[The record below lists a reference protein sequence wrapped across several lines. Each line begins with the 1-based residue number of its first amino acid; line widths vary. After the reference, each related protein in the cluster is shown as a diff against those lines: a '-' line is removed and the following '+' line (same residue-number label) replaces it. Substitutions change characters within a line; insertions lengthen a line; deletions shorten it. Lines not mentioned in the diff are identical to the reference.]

1 MKNKKQDPYEI
12 QLADLANE
20 IGGNMAVEYYNV
32 SFTLSKEQLQDMKE
46 KGLRTDVMSCI
57 MAALIMNGKNETEIK
72 DFLEEANNAGAAPS
86 VSFEA
91 PDDGALNITSPE
103 VIHIDMDQFFA
114 AVEQRDN
121 PELKGKPIAVGHD
134 AERGVVATASY
145 EARRFGVHSAQ
156 SIQVA
161 KRLCPQLIIVEPHF
175 QRYKEVSAQLHDIFH
190 DYTDLIESISLDEA
204 FLDVTENK
212 KGIELGVDIAREI
225 KQRIRE
231 TTGLTASAGVSY
243 CKFLAKIAS
252 DWRKPDGLTVIHP
265 DRALDFIA
273 QLKVEKIWGVGQ
285 KTAEKMHR
293 MGIFTG
299 LDLRN
304 MSLSRLTQEFG
315 KMGQVFYDFS
325 RGIDNRPV
333 ISEWERKSVSCEQ
346 TFESD
351 ISENSAVTIHLYHT
365 VLELVRRIEK
375 NDFDFQQI
383 TRSITVDHILRTKDD
398 ILPLAKQLMQGVE
411 FHSHPIRLLGL
422 GVSNQKN
429 VTAQEQ
435 QPWVELELEFEPWPE
450 V

>member
-1 MKNKKQDPYEI
+1 MKTAIKREQSQN
-12 QLADLANE
+12 DLNF
-20 IGGNMAVEYYNV
+20 VERERARPKV
-32 SFTLSKEQLQDMKE
+32 K
-46 KGLRTDVMSCI
+46 
-57 MAALIMNGKNETEIK
+57 
-72 DFLEEANNAGAAPS
+72 
-86 VSFEA
+86 
-91 PDDGALNITSPE
+91 
-103 VIHIDMDQFFA
+103 VIHVDMDQFFA
-114 AVEQRDN
+114 AVEQREN
-121 PELKGKPIAVGHD
+121 PELRGKPIAVGHD
-134 AERGVVATASY
+134 AERGVVSTASY

-175 QRYKEVSAQLHDIFH
+175 QKYKEVSAQLHEIFH
-190 DYTDLIESISLDEA
+190 DYTDLIEPISLDEA

-212 KGIELGVDIAREI
+212 TMVSTNRQGMWAMDIAREI
-225 KQRIRE
+225 KQRIRK

-273 QLKVEKIWGVGQ
+273 QLKIEKIWGVGQ

-351 ISENSAVTIHLYHT
+351 ISENAAVTIHLYHT
-365 VLELVRRIEK
+365 VLELVKRIEK
-375 NDFDFQQI
+375 NDFEGHTLTLKVKFLDFQQI
-383 TRSITVDHILRTKDD
+383 TRSITVDHILRTKDE
-398 ILPLAKQLMQGVE
+398 ILPLAKQLMQQVE

-422 GVSNQKN
+422 GVSNQKSATPTEEN
-429 VTAQEQ
+429 H
-435 QPWVELELEFEPWPE
+435 WIELELEFEPWPE
-450 V
+450 E

>member
-1 MKNKKQDPYEI
+1 MKI
-12 QLADLANE
+12 
-20 IGGNMAVEYYNV
+20 
-32 SFTLSKEQLQDMKE
+32 
-46 KGLRTDVMSCI
+46 
-57 MAALIMNGKNETEIK
+57 
-72 DFLEEANNAGAAPS
+72 
-86 VSFEA
+86 
-91 PDDGALNITSPE
+91 
-103 VIHIDMDQFFA
+103 IHVDMDQFFA

-121 PELKGKPIAVGHD
+121 PQLQGKPIAVGHD
-134 AERGVVATASY
+134 AERGVVSTASY

-175 QRYKEVSAQLHDIFH
+175 QRYKEVSAQLHAIFH
-190 DYTDLIESISLDEA
+190 DYTDLIEPISLDEA

-212 KGIELGVDIAREI
+212 RGMELGVDIAREI

-293 MGIFTG
+293 LVIFTG
-299 LDLRN
+299 ADLRR
-304 MSLSRLTQEFG
+304 MSTTRLTQEFG
-315 KMGQVFYDFS
+315 KMGTMFHDFAN
-325 RGIDNRPV
+325 GIDNRPV

-346 TFESD
+346 TFEHD
-351 ISENSAVTIHLYHT
+351 ISENAAVTIHLYQT

-375 NDFDFQQI
+375 TNFEGRTLTLKVKFLDFQQI
-383 TRSITVDHILRTKDD
+383 TRSITAPKILRTKDD
-398 ILPLAKQLMQGVE
+398 ILPLAKQLIHEVE

-422 GVSNQKN
+422 GVSNN
-429 VTAQEQ
+429 SNTTVNEEPGWT
-435 QPWVELELEFEPWPE
+435 ELELEFEPWPDDDKRFLWSPNLNE
-450 V
+450 E

>member
-1 MKNKKQDPYEI
+1 MNKI
-12 QLADLANE
+12 
-20 IGGNMAVEYYNV
+20 
-32 SFTLSKEQLQDMKE
+32 
-46 KGLRTDVMSCI
+46 
-57 MAALIMNGKNETEIK
+57 
-72 DFLEEANNAGAAPS
+72 
-86 VSFEA
+86 
-91 PDDGALNITSPE
+91 
-103 VIHIDMDQFFA
+103 IHVDMDQFFA
-114 AVEQRDN
+114 AVEQRDH

-134 AERGVVATASY
+134 AERAVVSSASY

-156 SIQVA
+156 SIQLA

-175 QRYKEVSAQLHDIFH
+175 QKYKEVSAQLHEIFH
-190 DYTDLIESISLDEA
+190 DYTDLIEPISLDEA

-212 KGIELGVDIAREI
+212 KSIELGVDIAREI

-243 CKFLAKIAS
+243 CKFLAKVAS

-273 QLKVEKIWGVGQ
+273 QLKIEKIWGIGQ

-299 LDLRN
+299 FDLRN

-351 ISENSAVTIHLYHT
+351 ISENAAVTIHLYHT

-375 NDFDFQQI
+375 NDFEGRTLTLKVKFAHKREQTEVRFQSAEREQTRQYAKYQDFHQI
-383 TRSITVDHILRTKDD
+383 TRSITVDHVLRTKDE
-398 ILPLAKQLMQGVE
+398 ILPLAKQLMQQVE

-422 GVSNQKN
+422 GVSNPGSPPSN
-429 VTAQEQ
+429 GEQ
-435 QPWVELELEFEPWPE
+435 APSQGAWCELELEFEPWPD
-450 V
+450 

>member
-1 MKNKKQDPYEI
+1 
-12 QLADLANE
+12 
-20 IGGNMAVEYYNV
+20 
-32 SFTLSKEQLQDMKE
+32 
-46 KGLRTDVMSCI
+46 
-57 MAALIMNGKNETEIK
+57 
-72 DFLEEANNAGAAPS
+72 
-86 VSFEA
+86 
-91 PDDGALNITSPE
+91 
-103 VIHIDMDQFFA
+103 MDQFFA
-114 AVEQRDN
+114 AVEQRDH
-121 PELKGKPIAVGHD
+121 PELRGKPIAVGHD
-134 AERGVVATASY
+134 VERGVVSTASY

-175 QRYKEVSAQLHDIFH
+175 QKYKEVSAQLHEIFH
-190 DYTDLIESISLDEA
+190 DYTDLIEPISLDEA
-204 FLDVTENK
+204 FLDVSENK

-243 CKFLAKIAS
+243 CKFLAKVAS

-265 DRALDFIA
+265 DKALDFIA
-273 QLKVEKIWGVGQ
+273 QLKIEKIWGVGL

-351 ISENSAVTIHLYHT
+351 INENAAVTIHLYHT
-365 VLELVRRIEK
+365 VMELVRRIEK
-375 NDFDFQQI
+375 NDFEGRTLTLKVKFAREREQTRQYAKFQDFQQI
-383 TRSITVDHILRTKDD
+383 TRSITVDHVLRTKDE
-398 ILPLAKQLMQGVE
+398 ILPLAKQLMQQVE

-422 GVSNQKN
+422 GVSNPGSPSSN
-429 VTAQEQ
+429 GELASDHGA
-435 QPWVELELEFEPWPE
+435 WCELELEFEPWPDSTE
-450 V
+450 

>member
-1 MKNKKQDPYEI
+1 
-12 QLADLANE
+12 
-20 IGGNMAVEYYNV
+20 
-32 SFTLSKEQLQDMKE
+32 
-46 KGLRTDVMSCI
+46 
-57 MAALIMNGKNETEIK
+57 
-72 DFLEEANNAGAAPS
+72 
-86 VSFEA
+86 
-91 PDDGALNITSPE
+91 
-103 VIHIDMDQFFA
+103 MDQFFA

-121 PELKGKPIAVGHD
+121 PELRGKPIAVGHD
-134 AERGVVATASY
+134 AERGVVSTASY

-175 QRYKEVSAQLHDIFH
+175 QKYKEVSAQLHEIFH
-190 DYTDLIESISLDEA
+190 DYTDLIEPISLDEA
-204 FLDVTENK
+204 FLDVSENK

-225 KQRIRE
+225 KQRILE

-243 CKFLAKIAS
+243 CKFLAKVAS

-265 DRALDFIA
+265 DKALDFIA
-273 QLKVEKIWGVGQ
+273 QLKIEKIWGVGL

-351 ISENSAVTIHLYHT
+351 INENAAVTIHLYHT
-365 VLELVRRIEK
+365 VMELVRRIEK
-375 NDFDFQQI
+375 NDFEGRTLTLKVKFAREREQTRQYAKFQDFQQI
-383 TRSITVDHILRTKDD
+383 TRSITVDHVLRTKDE
-398 ILPLAKQLMQGVE
+398 ILPLAKQLMQQVE

-422 GVSNQKN
+422 GVSNPGSPTSSGGLTSSQG
-429 VTAQEQ
+429 A
-435 QPWVELELEFEPWPE
+435 WCELELEFEPWPDSSE
-450 V
+450 

>member
-1 MKNKKQDPYEI
+1 MNKI
-12 QLADLANE
+12 
-20 IGGNMAVEYYNV
+20 
-32 SFTLSKEQLQDMKE
+32 
-46 KGLRTDVMSCI
+46 
-57 MAALIMNGKNETEIK
+57 
-72 DFLEEANNAGAAPS
+72 
-86 VSFEA
+86 
-91 PDDGALNITSPE
+91 
-103 VIHIDMDQFFA
+103 IHVDMDQFFA
-114 AVEQRDN
+114 AVEQRDH

-134 AERGVVATASY
+134 AERGVVSTASY

-161 KRLCPQLIIVEPHF
+161 KRLCPKRLCPQLIIVEPHF
-175 QRYKEVSAQLHDIFH
+175 QKYKEVSAQLHEIFH
-190 DYTDLIESISLDEA
+190 DYTDLIEPISLDEA

-212 KGIELGVDIAREI
+212 KSIELGVDIAREI
-225 KQRIRE
+225 KQRILE

-265 DRALDFIA
+265 NKALDFIS
-273 QLKVEKIWGVGQ
+273 QLKIEKIWGVGQ

-304 MSLSRLTQEFG
+304 TSLSRLTQEFG

-351 ISENSAVTIHLYHT
+351 INENAAVTIHLYHT

-375 NDFDFQQI
+375 NDFEGRTLTLKVKFAREREQTQQYDKYQDFHQI
-383 TRSITVDHILRTKDD
+383 TRSFTVDHVLRTKDE
-398 ILPLAKQLMQGVE
+398 ILPLAKQLMQQVK

-422 GVSNQKN
+422 GVSNPGSPSSNGSLASSQG
-429 VTAQEQ
+429 A
-435 QPWVELELEFEPWPE
+435 WCELELEFEPWPDSSE
-450 V
+450 KTYIKPHVIEL

>member
-1 MKNKKQDPYEI
+1 
-12 QLADLANE
+12 
-20 IGGNMAVEYYNV
+20 
-32 SFTLSKEQLQDMKE
+32 
-46 KGLRTDVMSCI
+46 
-57 MAALIMNGKNETEIK
+57 
-72 DFLEEANNAGAAPS
+72 
-86 VSFEA
+86 
-91 PDDGALNITSPE
+91 
-103 VIHIDMDQFFA
+103 MDQFFA
-114 AVEQRDN
+114 AVEQRED
-121 PELKGKPIAVGHD
+121 PELRGKPIAVGHD
-134 AERGVVATASY
+134 AERGVVSTASY
-145 EARRFGVHSAQ
+145 EARRYGVHSAQ

-175 QRYKEVSAQLHDIFH
+175 QKYKEVSAQLHEIFH
-190 DYTDLIESISLDEA
+190 DYTDLIEPISLDEA

-243 CKFLAKIAS
+243 CKFLAKVAS

-273 QLKVEKIWGVGQ
+273 QLKIEKIWGIGQ

-351 ISENSAVTIHLYHT
+351 INENAAVTIHLYHT

-375 NDFDFQQI
+375 NDFEGRTLTLKVKFAREREQTQQYDKYQDFHQI
-383 TRSITVDHILRTKDD
+383 TRSFTVDHVLRTKDE
-398 ILPLAKQLMQGVE
+398 ILPLAKQLMQQVK

-422 GVSNQKN
+422 GVSNPGSPSSNGSLASSQG
-429 VTAQEQ
+429 A
-435 QPWVELELEFEPWPE
+435 WCELELEFEPWPDSSE
-450 V
+450 KTYIKPHVIEL

>member
-1 MKNKKQDPYEI
+1 MKI
-12 QLADLANE
+12 
-20 IGGNMAVEYYNV
+20 
-32 SFTLSKEQLQDMKE
+32 
-46 KGLRTDVMSCI
+46 
-57 MAALIMNGKNETEIK
+57 
-72 DFLEEANNAGAAPS
+72 
-86 VSFEA
+86 
-91 PDDGALNITSPE
+91 
-103 VIHIDMDQFFA
+103 IHIDMDQFFA

-190 DYTDLIESISLDEA
+190 DYTDLIEPISLDEA

-212 KGIELGVDIAREI
+212 TMVSTNRPMVSTNRPMVSTNRQGIYAMDIAREI

-304 MSLSRLTQEFG
+304 MSLTRLTQEFG
-315 KMGQVFYDFS
+315 KMGRVFYDFS

-375 NDFDFQQI
+375 NDFEGRTLTLKVKFLDFQQI
-383 TRSITVDHILRTKDD
+383 TRSITVDHILRTKDE
-398 ILPLAKQLMQGVE
+398 ILPLAKQLMQQVE

-422 GVSNQKN
+422 GVSNQKIA
-429 VTAQEQ
+429 TPQEENQ
-435 QPWVELELEFEPWPE
+435 WIELELEFEPWPE
-450 V
+450 T

>member
-1 MKNKKQDPYEI
+1 MK
-12 QLADLANE
+12 
-20 IGGNMAVEYYNV
+20 
-32 SFTLSKEQLQDMKE
+32 
-46 KGLRTDVMSCI
+46 
-57 MAALIMNGKNETEIK
+57 
-72 DFLEEANNAGAAPS
+72 
-86 VSFEA
+86 
-91 PDDGALNITSPE
+91 
-103 VIHIDMDQFFA
+103 VIHVDMDQFFA

-121 PELKGKPIAVGHD
+121 PELRGKPIAVGHD
-134 AERGVVATASY
+134 AERGVVSTASY

-175 QRYKEVSAQLHDIFH
+175 QKYKEVSAQLHEIFH
-190 DYTDLIESISLDEA
+190 DYTDLIEPISLDEA

-212 KGIELGVDIAREI
+212 TMVSTNRQGMWAMDIAREI

-273 QLKVEKIWGVGQ
+273 QLKIEKIWGVGQ

-351 ISENSAVTIHLYHT
+351 ISENAAVTIHLYHT

-375 NDFDFQQI
+375 NDFEGRTLTLKVKFLDFRQI
-383 TRSITVDHILRTKDD
+383 TRSITVDYILRTKDE
-398 ILPLAKQLMQGVE
+398 ILPLAKQLMQQVE
-411 FHSHPIRLLGL
+411 FHTHPIRLLGL
-422 GVSNQKN
+422 GVSNQKIA
-429 VTAQEQ
+429 TPQEENQ
-435 QPWVELELEFEPWPE
+435 WIELELEFEPWPE
-450 V
+450 K

>member
-1 MKNKKQDPYEI
+1 
-12 QLADLANE
+12 
-20 IGGNMAVEYYNV
+20 
-32 SFTLSKEQLQDMKE
+32 
-46 KGLRTDVMSCI
+46 
-57 MAALIMNGKNETEIK
+57 
-72 DFLEEANNAGAAPS
+72 
-86 VSFEA
+86 
-91 PDDGALNITSPE
+91 
-103 VIHIDMDQFFA
+103 MDQFYA
-114 AVEQRDN
+114 AVEQRDH
-121 PELKGKPIAVGHD
+121 PELRGKPIAVGHD
-134 AERGVVATASY
+134 AERGVVSTASY

-175 QRYKEVSAQLHDIFH
+175 QKYKEVSAQLHEIFH
-190 DYTDLIESISLDEA
+190 DYTDLIEPISLDEA
-204 FLDVTENK
+204 FLDVSENK

-273 QLKVEKIWGVGQ
+273 QLKIEKIWGVGL

-351 ISENSAVTIHLYHT
+351 INENAAVTIHLYHT
-365 VLELVRRIEK
+365 VMELVRRIEK
-375 NDFDFQQI
+375 NDFEGRTLTLKVKFAREREQTRQYAKFQDFQQI
-383 TRSITVDHILRTKDD
+383 TRSITVDHVLRTKDE
-398 ILPLAKQLMQGVE
+398 ILPLAKQLMQQVE

-422 GVSNQKN
+422 GVSNPGSPSSN
-429 VTAQEQ
+429 GELASDHGA
-435 QPWVELELEFEPWPE
+435 WCELELEFEPWPD
-450 V
+450 

>member
-1 MKNKKQDPYEI
+1 MRRKMNKI
-12 QLADLANE
+12 
-20 IGGNMAVEYYNV
+20 
-32 SFTLSKEQLQDMKE
+32 
-46 KGLRTDVMSCI
+46 
-57 MAALIMNGKNETEIK
+57 
-72 DFLEEANNAGAAPS
+72 
-86 VSFEA
+86 
-91 PDDGALNITSPE
+91 
-103 VIHIDMDQFFA
+103 IHVDMDQFFA
-114 AVEQRDN
+114 AVEQRDH
-121 PELKGKPIAVGHD
+121 PELRGKPIAVGHD
-134 AERGVVATASY
+134 AERGVVSTASY

-175 QRYKEVSAQLHDIFH
+175 QKYKAVSARLHEIFH
-190 DYTDLIESISLDEA
+190 DYTDLIEPISLDEA

-212 KGIELGVDIAREI
+212 KNIELGVDIAREI
-225 KQRIRE
+225 KQRILE

-265 DRALDFIA
+265 DRALDFIS
-273 QLKVEKIWGVGQ
+273 QLKIEKIWGVGQ

-304 MSLSRLTQEFG
+304 TSLSRLTQEFG

-351 ISENSAVTIHLYHT
+351 INENAAVTIHLYHT

-375 NDFDFQQI
+375 NDFEGRTLTLKVKFAREREQTQQYDKYQDFHQI
-383 TRSITVDHILRTKDD
+383 TRSITVDHVLRTKDE
-398 ILPLAKQLMQGVE
+398 ILPLAKQLMQQVE

-422 GVSNQKN
+422 GVSNPGSPSSNGALASSQG
-429 VTAQEQ
+429 A
-435 QPWVELELEFEPWPE
+435 WCELELEFEPWPDSSE
-450 V
+450 

>member
-1 MKNKKQDPYEI
+1 MNKI
-12 QLADLANE
+12 
-20 IGGNMAVEYYNV
+20 
-32 SFTLSKEQLQDMKE
+32 
-46 KGLRTDVMSCI
+46 
-57 MAALIMNGKNETEIK
+57 
-72 DFLEEANNAGAAPS
+72 
-86 VSFEA
+86 
-91 PDDGALNITSPE
+91 
-103 VIHIDMDQFFA
+103 IHVDMDQFFA
-114 AVEQRDN
+114 AVEQRDH
-121 PELKGKPIAVGHD
+121 PELRGKPIAVGHD
-134 AERGVVATASY
+134 AERGVVSTASY

-175 QRYKEVSAQLHDIFH
+175 QKYKAVSAQLHEIFH
-190 DYTDLIESISLDEA
+190 DYTDLIEPISLDEA

-212 KGIELGVDIAREI
+212 KSIELGVDIAREI
-225 KQRIRE
+225 KQRILE

-265 DRALDFIA
+265 DRALDFIS
-273 QLKVEKIWGVGQ
+273 QLKIEKIWGVGQ

-304 MSLSRLTQEFG
+304 TSLSRLTQEFG

-351 ISENSAVTIHLYHT
+351 INENAAVTIHLYHT

-375 NDFDFQQI
+375 NDFEGRTLTLKVKFAREQTQQYDKYQDFHQI
-383 TRSITVDHILRTKDD
+383 TRSITVDHVLRTKDE
-398 ILPLAKQLMQGVE
+398 ILPLAKQLMQQVE

-422 GVSNQKN
+422 GVSNPGSPSSNGALASSQG
-429 VTAQEQ
+429 A
-435 QPWVELELEFEPWPE
+435 WRELELEFEPWPDSSE
-450 V
+450 

>member
-1 MKNKKQDPYEI
+1 MKI
-12 QLADLANE
+12 
-20 IGGNMAVEYYNV
+20 
-32 SFTLSKEQLQDMKE
+32 
-46 KGLRTDVMSCI
+46 
-57 MAALIMNGKNETEIK
+57 
-72 DFLEEANNAGAAPS
+72 
-86 VSFEA
+86 
-91 PDDGALNITSPE
+91 
-103 VIHIDMDQFFA
+103 IHIDMDQFFA

-190 DYTDLIESISLDEA
+190 DYTDLIEPISLDEA

-212 KGIELGVDIAREI
+212 TMVSTNRPMVSTNRQGIYAMDIAREI

-304 MSLSRLTQEFG
+304 MSLTRLTQEFG
-315 KMGQVFYDFS
+315 KMGRVFYDFS

-375 NDFDFQQI
+375 NDFEGRTLTLKVKFLDFQQI
-383 TRSITVDHILRTKDD
+383 TRSITVDHILRTKDE
-398 ILPLAKQLMQGVE
+398 ILPLAKQLMRSVE
-411 FHSHPIRLLGL
+411 FFDKQSGFAERHSHPIRLLGL
-422 GVSNQKN
+422 GVSNPGSPPQN
-429 VTAQEQ
+429 GGLASRQGA
-435 QPWVELELEFEPWPE
+435 WLELELEFEPWPE
-450 V
+450 A

>member
-1 MKNKKQDPYEI
+1 MNKI
-12 QLADLANE
+12 
-20 IGGNMAVEYYNV
+20 
-32 SFTLSKEQLQDMKE
+32 
-46 KGLRTDVMSCI
+46 
-57 MAALIMNGKNETEIK
+57 
-72 DFLEEANNAGAAPS
+72 
-86 VSFEA
+86 
-91 PDDGALNITSPE
+91 
-103 VIHIDMDQFFA
+103 IHVDMDQFFA
-114 AVEQRDN
+114 AVEQREN
-121 PELKGKPIAVGHD
+121 PELRGKPIAVGHD
-134 AERGVVATASY
+134 AERGVVSTASY
-145 EARRFGVHSAQ
+145 EARRYGVHSAQ

-175 QRYKEVSAQLHDIFH
+175 QKYKEVSAQLHEIFH
-190 DYTDLIESISLDEA
+190 DYTDLIEPISLDEA

-212 KGIELGVDIAREI
+212 KGIELGVDIAHEI

-243 CKFLAKIAS
+243 CKFLAKVAS

-273 QLKVEKIWGVGQ
+273 QLKIEKIWGIGQ

-351 ISENSAVTIHLYHT
+351 ISENAAVTIHLYHT

-375 NDFDFQQI
+375 NNFEGRTLTLKVKFAREQTQQYAKYQDFHQI
-383 TRSITVDHILRTKDD
+383 TRSITVDHVLRTKDE
-398 ILPLAKQLMQGVE
+398 ILPLAKQLMQQVE

-422 GVSNQKN
+422 GVSKPGSPQPNG
-429 VTAQEQ
+429 EQ
-435 QPWVELELEFEPWPE
+435 ASSQGAWCELELEFEPWPD
-450 V
+450 

>member
-1 MKNKKQDPYEI
+1 MLSE
-12 QLADLANE
+12 
-20 IGGNMAVEYYNV
+20 
-32 SFTLSKEQLQDMKE
+32 SFD
-46 KGLRTDVMSCI
+46 
-57 MAALIMNGKNETEIK
+57 N
-72 DFLEEANNAGAAPS
+72 
-86 VSFEA
+86 
-91 PDDGALNITSPE
+91 
-103 VIHIDMDQFFA
+103 MDQFFA

-121 PELKGKPIAVGHD
+121 PELRGKPIAVGHD
-134 AERGVVATASY
+134 AERGVVSTASY

-175 QRYKEVSAQLHDIFH
+175 QKYKAVSAQLHEIFH
-190 DYTDLIESISLDEA
+190 DYTGLIEPISLDEA

-212 KGIELGVDIAREI
+212 TMVSTNRPMVSTNRPMVSTNRQGMWAMDIAREI

-243 CKFLAKIAS
+243 CKFLAKVAS

-265 DRALDFIA
+265 DRALDFIS
-273 QLKVEKIWGVGQ
+273 QLKIEKIWGVGQ

-304 MSLSRLTQEFG
+304 TSLSRLTQEFG

-351 ISENSAVTIHLYHT
+351 INENAAVTIHLYHT

-375 NDFDFQQI
+375 NDFEGRTLTLKVKFRDFQQI
-383 TRSITVDHILRTKDD
+383 TRSITVDHVLRTKDE
-398 ILPLAKQLMQGVE
+398 ILPLAKQLMQQVE

-422 GVSNQKN
+422 GVSNPGSPTSSGGLASSQG
-429 VTAQEQ
+429 A
-435 QPWVELELEFEPWPE
+435 WCELELEFEPWPDSSE
-450 V
+450 